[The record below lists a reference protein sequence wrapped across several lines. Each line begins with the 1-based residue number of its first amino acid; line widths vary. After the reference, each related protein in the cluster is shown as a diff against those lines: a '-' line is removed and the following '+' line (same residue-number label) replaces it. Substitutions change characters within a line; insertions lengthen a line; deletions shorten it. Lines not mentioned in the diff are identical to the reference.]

1 MRFTNHIA
9 TIVIVGFLSAC
20 SSSPA
25 KKSDAQSDKENTP
38 ALSESVEAGASILPA
53 GPVTPNPYLQN
64 RPSVSRAA
72 QQSFADATRAMRN
85 KQWALAQSHLEKVIA
100 ENNKLSG
107 AHLNLGLVYR
117 AQQENKRAEQ
127 AFNDAIMAN
136 HTNLDAYNQ
145 LAILQREAG
154 KFSEA
159 ESNYKKAL
167 SIWPFHAE
175 SHKNIAI
182 LYDLYMGKSA
192 EALPH
197 YEAYLQ
203 LRGGDDKQVVSW
215 IADLQRRL
223 GIAPKPK
230 KAAVSEPVQAP
241 LTNDVGEF
249 GINQA
254 DDKDRIDD
262 KDQTGEKEQAGEK
275 EEASDE

>member
-1 MRFTNHIA
+1 MKFTKL
-9 TIVIVGFLSAC
+9 IVALFVLVPMFVLVGC
-20 SSSPA
+20 SSGPGKKTKPA
-25 KKSDAQSDKENTP
+25 SGD
-38 ALSESVEAGASILPA
+38 AGARVTAADTSILPV

-64 RPSVSRAA
+64 KPSVSRQA
-72 QQSFADATRAMRN
+72 QQNFTDATRAMGN
-85 KQWALAQSHLEKVIA
+85 KQWAQAESLLQKVIA

-107 AHLNLGLVYR
+107 AYLNLGLVYR
-117 AQQENKRAEQ
+117 AQKEGKRAEQ
-127 AFNDAIMAN
+127 AFNDAIAAN

-154 KFSEA
+154 NFSGA

-167 SIWPFHAE
+167 SLWPFHPE
-175 SHKNIAI
+175 SHKNIGI
-182 LYDLYMGKSA
+182 LYDLYMGRNA

-203 LRGGDDKQVVSW
+203 LLGGEDKQATSW

-230 KAAVSEPVQAP
+230 ATATVEESSAEAEAPQEQDAAVQDQAVQ
-241 LTNDVGEF
+241 D
-249 GINQA
+249 QA
-254 DDKDRIDD
+254 V
-262 KDQTGEKEQAGEK
+262 Q

>member
-1 MRFTNHIA
+1 MKFTKLVA
-9 TIVIVGFLSAC
+9 SVILLVLVGCASE
-20 SSSPA
+20 PG
-25 KKSDAQSDKENTP
+25 KKHTVKKEDVAP
-38 ALSESVEAGASILPA
+38 SLAAAGASILPA

-64 RPSVSRAA
+64 KPSVSRQA
-72 QQSFADATRAMRN
+72 QQNFTDATRAMRN
-85 KQWALAQSHLEKVIA
+85 KQWALAESLLQKVTS

-107 AHLNLGLVYR
+107 AYLNLGLVYR
-117 AQQENKRAEQ
+117 AQKEDKRAEQ
-127 AFNDAIMAN
+127 AFNDAIVAN

-154 KFSEA
+154 NFAGA
-159 ESNYKKAL
+159 ETNYKKAL
-167 SIWPFHAE
+167 SLWPFHPE

-203 LRGGDDKQVVSW
+203 LLGGDDKQATSW

-230 KAAVSEPVQAP
+230 AAAP
-241 LTNDVGEF
+241 A
-249 GINQA
+249 Q
-254 DDKDRIDD
+254 
-262 KDQTGEKEQAGEK
+262 EQPGAT
-275 EEASDE
+275 EESSASAENTTETLAEEVSDE